1 MVRYLSILLIYHLL
15 FGLSS
20 TISKMCKKSLP
31 HCRRSDLFCLE
42 GAAAVSYVLFS
53 FAVRVILGSRFLRL
67 CGSCRIIVRL
77 VHDDDRR
84 GLLGRELAAD
94 GSSNK
99 RLNIQP
105 HSGRKALCDLRS
117 TVDDVAQQ
125 LRTVAFAVHRDF
137 IHLAERFSDIL
148 GDFRQ
153 SVLDT
158 PHG

>member
-1 MVRYLSILLIYHLL
+1 
-15 FGLSS
+15 
-20 TISKMCKKSLP
+20 MCKKSLP
-31 HCRRSDLFCLE
+31 RCRGSDVFCLE
-42 GAAAVSYVLFS
+42 GSAAVSYVLFS
-53 FAVRVILGSRFLRL
+53 LAVRVILGRRFLRL
-67 CGSCRIIVRL
+67 CGSCRIVRL

-94 GSSNK
+94 GSGNK

-105 HSGRKALCDLRS
+105 HSGRKALCDLCGA
-117 TVDDVAQQ
+117 VDDVTQQ
-125 LRTVAFAVHRDF
+125 LRAVAFAVHRDF